1 MHFGLTLRYILLC
14 LFLLQKSDTA
24 AVLENLP
31 NVPEVDSSLSVHDVL
46 RSLQSALTGVVRSLE
61 SLEQTLVTAHGN
73 AQVTLAGCSVNDL
86 L

>member
-1 MHFGLTLRYILLC
+1 VS
-14 LFLLQKSDTA
+14 FLLQKSDTA

-46 RSLQSALTGVVRSLE
+46 RSLQSALTGVVQSLE

-73 AQVTLAGCSVNDL
+73 AQVICSRAAVL
-86 L
+86 MTCCEM

>member
-1 MHFGLTLRYILLC
+1 
-14 LFLLQKSDTA
+14 LLQKSDSA

-73 AQVTLAGCSVNDL
+73 AQVMLVGRSVNGL